1 LILFLLQL
9 DCLINVFKILKLFLS
24 VLKDVVILPG
34 PSSIE
39 LGNFI
44 AARLE
49 SASVPIDLRIFSDGE
64 SKIRIDANL
73 AGKKCVVVQSTY
85 PPVDS
90 HLLQTLMIISSCY
103 ASGASEVISVMPYMG
118 YARQDRKFLDGEFAT
133 ISLIARLLECTGI
146 RNLITVDIHSIKAL
160 SYFNSNVIN
169 ISSINSLA
177 NYARA
182 RFSLANPVVVSPD
195 IGGITRAKEFSKIL
209 ECGFFG
215 IKKIRDR
222 ISGDIVM
229 DENLEVDVKDHDI
242 IIIDDM
248 ISSGGTILK
257 ALDLLKKN
265 QCGKTYVMCVHALSD
280 EGSIQNL
287 RNAGLADII
296 STNSVP
302 RSCSKVDLSSDIT
315 NALSSM
321 LC

>member
-1 LILFLLQL
+1 M
-9 DCLINVFKILKLFLS
+9 INVFKILKLFS
-24 VLKDVVILPG
+24 NVLKDVVILPG
-34 PSSIE
+34 PSSLE

-44 AARLE
+44 AARLK
-49 SASVPIDLRIFSDGE
+49 SISIPIDLRIFSDGE

-73 AGKKCVVVQSTY
+73 TGKKCVVVQSTY

-90 HLLQTLMIISSCY
+90 HLLQNLMIISSCY

-118 YARQDRKFLDGEFAT
+118 YARQDRKFLDGEFVT
-133 ISLIARLLECTGI
+133 ISLISRLLECTGI
-146 RNLITVDIHSIKAL
+146 RNLITVDIHSIRAL
-160 SYFNSNVIN
+160 SYFKSNIIN
-169 ISSINSLA
+169 VSSINSLA
-177 NYARA
+177 DYARTK
-182 RFSLANPVVVSPD
+182 FSLANPVVVSPD
-195 IGGITRAKEFSKIL
+195 IGGIARANEFSKIL
-209 ECGFFG
+209 KCDFLGL
-215 IKKIRDR
+215 KKIRDR
-222 ISGDIVM
+222 ISGNIIM
-229 DENLEVDVKDHDI
+229 DENLEVDVKDRDI

-287 RNAGLADII
+287 RNAGLTDII

-302 RSCSKVDLSSDIT
+302 RSCSKVDLSVDIT